1 VRLTRFAPAQL
12 RVCAAAATTA
22 LLAFSALTGCSKGD
36 GAVTELT
43 FWGMG
48 REGEVVGELIA
59 AWDAERPDVTV
70 KVQQIPWSA
79 AHEKLL
85 TAHVGRATPDLA
97 QLGNTWVPEFAALRA
112 LAPLDDRVAASTVVA
127 RRDHFPGIW
136 DTNVIDGA
144 LYGVPWYV
152 DTRVIFYRSD
162 LLKAAGYDTMPRTWS
177 GWRGALEAVTKQGG
191 EGHYGV
197 LLPLNEWTQ
206 PVILGLQAG
215 SPLLGDLETRGA
227 FAEPAFAGAFDFYLG
242 LYRDGLAPPV
252 ANNEVANLY
261 QEFAR
266 GTFAMY
272 ISGPWNLGEFRR
284 RLPAEL
290 QDAWATAPLPGPD
303 VLPDGST
310 ATGQPG
316 LSLAG
321 GASLVVFA
329 GSKHQDRAWELIEY
343 LLAPAQQ
350 RKFFELT
357 GDLPAHR
364 AVWADPR
371 LSGDE
376 RTRAFATQLERV
388 VPTPK
393 IPEWEQIA
401 NRVWVAAEQ
410 AIRGS
415 HTPAQ
420 ALEALDADVDRML
433 VKRRWLKE
441 KGQLTGAVGATSGG
455 AGVASGPAPAGGGAR
470 VVAWPVMVDLSTV
483 LTPPTRA
490 HGPNGVDQ
498 IVDKSTFSPP
508 THHTLSLPTRNTL
521 SPPTRNTPS
530 PPTHHSPTPAPTA
543 GAHP

>member
-1 VRLTRFAPAQL
+1 MLPAL
-12 RVCAAAATTA
+12 PAMVA
-22 LLAFSALTGCSKGD
+22 LLVGCAPGGGGQKD
-36 GAVTELT
+36 VAELT

-59 AWDAERPDVTV
+59 AWDAQRPDVTV

-97 QLGNTWVPEFAALRA
+97 QLGNTWVPEFSALRA
-112 LAPLDDRVAASTVVA
+112 LAPLDGRVAASTVVA
-127 RRDHFPGIW
+127 RADHFPGIW

-152 DTRVIFYRSD
+152 DTRVIFDRRD
-162 LLKAAGYDTMPRTWS
+162 LLAAAGYDTMPATWS
-177 GWRGALEAVTKQGG
+177 QWRGALAAVAKQGG
-191 EGHYGV
+191 PGHYGI

-215 SPLLGDLETRGA
+215 SPLLGEHDTRAA
-227 FAEPAFAGAFDFYLG
+227 FGEPAFARAFDYYLG

-252 ANNEVANLY
+252 SNNEVANLY

-284 RLPAEL
+284 RLPPEL
-290 QDAWATAPLPGPD
+290 QDQWATAPLPT
-303 VLPDGST
+303 PDGE
-310 ATGQPG
+310 AAPG

-329 GSKHQDRAWELIEY
+329 GSKHPQQAWELVEY
-343 LLAPAQQ
+343 LSAPAQQ
-350 RKFFELT
+350 RRFFELT
-357 GDLPAHR
+357 GNLPAHR
-364 AVWADPR
+364 EVWSDSAFT
-371 LSGDE
+371 GDA
-376 RTRAFATQLERV
+376 RTLAFKRQLERV
-388 VPTPK
+388 TATPK

-415 HTPAQ
+415 ETPAG
-420 ALEALDADVDRML
+420 ALELLDTDVDRML
-433 VKRRWLKE
+433 AKRRWLLE
-441 KGQLTGAVGATSGG
+441 KGQLPGALSRSRAGSSLVAGESGEIVALATSLA
-455 AGVASGPAPAGGGAR
+455 AGNSGFGPICRGQSVAEATNSGNSNVNTRPAPLDNAPAAGTGGSQ
-470 VVAWPVMVDLSTV
+470 P
-483 LTPPTRA
+483 
-490 HGPNGVDQ
+490 
-498 IVDKSTFSPP
+498 
-508 THHTLSLPTRNTL
+508 
-521 SPPTRNTPS
+521 
-530 PPTHHSPTPAPTA
+530 
-543 GAHP
+543 

>member
-1 VRLTRFAPAQL
+1 MRRPEEIPDRARIRAAIALAPAQV
-12 RVCAAAATTA
+12 RRARAA
-22 LLAFSALTGCSKGD
+22 LLAVAAIVLSGCGGGAGD
-36 GAVTELT
+36 RVTELT

-59 AWDAERPDVTV
+59 VWDAQRPDVSV

-112 LAPLDDRVAASTVVA
+112 LAPLDARVAASRAV
-127 RRDHFPGIW
+127 RREDHFPGIW

-162 LLKAAGYDTMPRTWS
+162 LLAQAGYDSMPATWTP
-177 GWRGALEAVTKQGG
+177 WRASLAAIARQGG
-191 EGHYGV
+191 SGKYGI

-215 SPLLGDLETRGA
+215 STLLGEQETRGA
-227 FAEPAFAGAFDFYLG
+227 FAQPDFARSFDFYLG

-272 ISGPWNLGEFRR
+272 VSGPWNLGEFRR

-290 QDAWATAPLPGPD
+290 QDKWATAPLPGPD
-303 VLPDGST
+303 DGS
-310 ATGQPG
+310 PG
-316 LSLAG
+316 VSLAG

-329 GSKHQDRAWELIEY
+329 GSRHPDAAWELVEY
-343 LLAPAQQ
+343 LSAPAQQ
-350 RKFFELT
+350 RRFFELT
-357 GDLPAHR
+357 GNLPAHR
-364 AVWADPR
+364 AVWAD
-371 LSGDE
+371 SAFAGDA

-388 VPTPK
+388 VATPK

-410 AIRGS
+410 AVRGS
-415 HTPAQ
+415 HTPAA
-420 ALEALDADVDRML
+420 ALAALDRDVDRML
-433 VKRRWLKE
+433 VKRRWLKS
-441 KGQLTGAVGATSGG
+441 KGQL
-455 AGVASGPAPAGGGAR
+455 
-470 VVAWPVMVDLSTV
+470 
-483 LTPPTRA
+483 
-490 HGPNGVDQ
+490 
-498 IVDKSTFSPP
+498 
-508 THHTLSLPTRNTL
+508 
-521 SPPTRNTPS
+521 
-530 PPTHHSPTPAPTA
+530 
-543 GAHP
+543 

>member
-1 VRLTRFAPAQL
+1 MAGHGAGDTVRVAPAQVVAL
-12 RVCAAAATTA
+12 AA
-22 LLAFSALTGCSKGD
+22 LLALAGCHRGNGD
-36 GAVTELT
+36 VTELT

-59 AWDAERPDVTV
+59 AWDAARPDVRV
-70 KVQQIPWSA
+70 NVQQIPWSA

-97 QLGNTWVPEFAALRA
+97 QLGNTWVPEFAALAA
-112 LAPLDDRVAASTVVA
+112 LAPLDAHVAASTVVHKG
-127 RRDHFPGIW
+127 DHFPGIW
-136 DTNVIDGA
+136 DTNVIDGT

-152 DTRVIFYRSD
+152 DTRVIFYRRD
-162 LLKAAGYDTMPRTWS
+162 LLAAAGYDTMPTTWTS
-177 GWRGALEAVTKQGG
+177 WRGALAAITAQGG
-191 EGHYGV
+191 KGHYGI

-215 SPLLGDLETRGA
+215 SSLLGDDDTRAA
-227 FAEPAFAGAFDFYLG
+227 FAEPAFAGAFDYYLG

-252 ANNEVANLY
+252 SNNEVANLY

-272 ISGPWNLGEFRR
+272 ISGPWNLGEFAR

-303 VLPDGST
+303 NG
-310 ATGQPG
+310 APG
-316 LSLAG
+316 VSLAG

-329 GSKHQDRAWELIEY
+329 GSRHQDRAWELVEY
-343 LLAPAQQ
+343 LSAPEQQ
-350 RKFFELT
+350 RRFFELT

-364 AVWADPR
+364 AVWDDPR
-371 LSGDE
+371 LSGDA
-376 RTRAFATQLERV
+376 RTHAFAEQLERV
-388 VPTPK
+388 VATPK

-420 ALEALDADVDRML
+420 ALAALDKDVDRML
-433 VKRRWLKE
+433 AKRRWLRE
-441 KGQLTGAVGATSGG
+441 RGQLPGAN
-455 AGVASGPAPAGGGAR
+455 P
-470 VVAWPVMVDLSTV
+470 
-483 LTPPTRA
+483 
-490 HGPNGVDQ
+490 
-498 IVDKSTFSPP
+498 
-508 THHTLSLPTRNTL
+508 
-521 SPPTRNTPS
+521 
-530 PPTHHSPTPAPTA
+530 
-543 GAHP
+543 

>member
-1 VRLTRFAPAQL
+1 MRVAPAQVVAL
-12 RVCAAAATTA
+12 AA
-22 LLAFSALTGCSKGD
+22 LLALAGCHRGNGD
-36 GAVTELT
+36 VTELT

-59 AWDAERPDVTV
+59 AWDAARPDVRV
-70 KVQQIPWSA
+70 NVQQIPWSA

-97 QLGNTWVPEFAALRA
+97 QLGNTWVPEFAALAA
-112 LAPLDDRVAASTVVA
+112 LAPLDAHVAASTVVHKG
-127 RRDHFPGIW
+127 DHFPGIW
-136 DTNVIDGA
+136 DTNVIDGT

-152 DTRVIFYRSD
+152 DTRVIFYRRD
-162 LLKAAGYDTMPRTWS
+162 LLAAAGYDTMPTTWTS
-177 GWRGALEAVTKQGG
+177 WRGALAAITAQGG
-191 EGHYGV
+191 KGHYGI

-215 SPLLGDLETRGA
+215 SSLLGDDDTRAA
-227 FAEPAFAGAFDFYLG
+227 FAEPEFAGAFDYYLG

-252 ANNEVANLY
+252 SNNEVANLY

-272 ISGPWNLGEFRR
+272 ISGPWNLGEFAR

-303 VLPDGST
+303 NG
-310 ATGQPG
+310 APG
-316 LSLAG
+316 VSLAG

-329 GSKHQDRAWELIEY
+329 GSRHQDRAWELVEY
-343 LLAPAQQ
+343 LSAPEQQ
-350 RKFFELT
+350 RRFFELT

-364 AVWADPR
+364 AVWDDPR
-371 LSGDE
+371 LSGDA
-376 RTRAFATQLERV
+376 RTHAFAEQLERV
-388 VPTPK
+388 VATPK

-420 ALEALDADVDRML
+420 ALAALDKDVDRML
-433 VKRRWLKE
+433 AKRRWLRE
-441 KGQLTGAVGATSGG
+441 RGQLPGAN
-455 AGVASGPAPAGGGAR
+455 P
-470 VVAWPVMVDLSTV
+470 
-483 LTPPTRA
+483 
-490 HGPNGVDQ
+490 
-498 IVDKSTFSPP
+498 
-508 THHTLSLPTRNTL
+508 
-521 SPPTRNTPS
+521 
-530 PPTHHSPTPAPTA
+530 
-543 GAHP
+543 

>member
-1 VRLTRFAPAQL
+1 MRLLPAAAVRPWHRAPALAPAQVRRAGL
-12 RVCAAAATTA
+12 ATLAAAAVA
-22 LLAFSALTGCSKGD
+22 LAGCGGGGGGHGD
-36 GAVTELT
+36 AIELT

-59 AWDAERPDVTV
+59 AWDAGRPDVTV

-112 LAPLDDRVAASTVVA
+112 LAPLDGRVAASGVIA
-127 RRDHFPGIW
+127 RDDHFPGIW
-136 DTNVIDGA
+136 DTNIIGGA

-152 DTRVIFYRSD
+152 DTRVIFYRRD
-162 LLKAAGYDTMPRTWS
+162 LLRAAGHDSMPTTWS
-177 GWRGALEAVTKQGG
+177 AWREALASIARQGG
-191 EGHYGV
+191 PGKYGI

-215 SPLLGDLETRGA
+215 SPLLGDHETRGA
-227 FAEPAFAGAFDFYLG
+227 FAQPDFARAFDFYLG

-252 ANNEVANLY
+252 SNNEVANLY

-290 QDAWATAPLPGPD
+290 QDAWATAPLPAPD
-303 VLPDGST
+303 AGAPG
-310 ATGQPG
+310 GPG

-329 GSKHQDRAWELIEY
+329 GSRHPDAAWELVEY
-343 LLAPAQQ
+343 LSAPAQQ
-350 RKFFELT
+350 RRFFELT
-357 GDLPAHR
+357 GNLPAHR
-364 AVWADPR
+364 AVWADS
-371 LSGDE
+371 LFAGDA
-376 RTRAFATQLERV
+376 RTLAFAQQLERV
-388 VPTPK
+388 VATPK

-410 AIRGS
+410 AVRGS
-415 HTPAQ
+415 HTPAA
-420 ALEALDADVDRML
+420 ALEALDRDVDRML
-433 VKRRWLKE
+433 AKRRWLRE
-441 KGQLTGAVGATSGG
+441 KGL
-455 AGVASGPAPAGGGAR
+455 
-470 VVAWPVMVDLSTV
+470 
-483 LTPPTRA
+483 
-490 HGPNGVDQ
+490 
-498 IVDKSTFSPP
+498 
-508 THHTLSLPTRNTL
+508 LP
-521 SPPTRNTPS
+521 
-530 PPTHHSPTPAPTA
+530 
-543 GAHP
+543 

>member
-1 VRLTRFAPAQL
+1 MAGHGAGDTVRVAPAQVVAL
-12 RVCAAAATTA
+12 AA
-22 LLAFSALTGCSKGD
+22 LLALAGCHRGNGD
-36 GAVTELT
+36 VTELT

-59 AWDAERPDVTV
+59 AWDAARPDVRV
-70 KVQQIPWSA
+70 NVQQIPWSA

-97 QLGNTWVPEFAALRA
+97 QLGNTWVPEFAALAA
-112 LAPLDDRVAASTVVA
+112 LAPLDAHVAASTVVHKG
-127 RRDHFPGIW
+127 DHFPGIW
-136 DTNVIDGA
+136 DTNVIDGT

-152 DTRVIFYRSD
+152 DTRVIFYRRD
-162 LLKAAGYDTMPRTWS
+162 LLAAAGYETMPTTWTS
-177 GWRGALEAVTKQGG
+177 WRGALAAITAQGG
-191 EGHYGV
+191 KGHYGI

-215 SPLLGDLETRGA
+215 SSLLGDDDTRAA
-227 FAEPAFAGAFDFYLG
+227 FAEPAFAGAFDYYLG

-252 ANNEVANLY
+252 SNNEVANLY

-272 ISGPWNLGEFRR
+272 ISGPWNLGEFAR

-303 VLPDGST
+303 NG
-310 ATGQPG
+310 APG
-316 LSLAG
+316 VSLAG

-329 GSKHQDRAWELIEY
+329 GSRHQDRAWELVEY
-343 LLAPAQQ
+343 LSAPEQQ
-350 RKFFELT
+350 RRFFELT

-364 AVWADPR
+364 AVWDDPR
-371 LSGDE
+371 LSGDA
-376 RTRAFATQLERV
+376 RTHAFAEQLERV
-388 VPTPK
+388 VATPK

-420 ALEALDADVDRML
+420 ALAALDKDVDRML
-433 VKRRWLKE
+433 AKRRWLRE
-441 KGQLTGAVGATSGG
+441 RGQLPGAN
-455 AGVASGPAPAGGGAR
+455 P
-470 VVAWPVMVDLSTV
+470 
-483 LTPPTRA
+483 
-490 HGPNGVDQ
+490 
-498 IVDKSTFSPP
+498 
-508 THHTLSLPTRNTL
+508 
-521 SPPTRNTPS
+521 
-530 PPTHHSPTPAPTA
+530 
-543 GAHP
+543 

>member
-1 VRLTRFAPAQL
+1 MRVAPAQVVAL
-12 RVCAAAATTA
+12 AA
-22 LLAFSALTGCSKGD
+22 LLALAGCHRGNGD
-36 GAVTELT
+36 VTELT

-59 AWDAERPDVTV
+59 AWDAARPDVRV
-70 KVQQIPWSA
+70 NVQQIPWSA

-97 QLGNTWVPEFAALRA
+97 QLGNTWVPEFAALAA
-112 LAPLDDRVAASTVVA
+112 LAPLDAHVAASTVVHKG
-127 RRDHFPGIW
+127 DHFPGIW
-136 DTNVIDGA
+136 DTNVIDGT

-152 DTRVIFYRSD
+152 DTRVIFYRRD
-162 LLKAAGYDTMPRTWS
+162 LLAAAGYDTMPTTWTS
-177 GWRGALEAVTKQGG
+177 WRGALAAITAQGG
-191 EGHYGV
+191 KGHYGI

-215 SPLLGDLETRGA
+215 SSLLGDDDTRAA
-227 FAEPAFAGAFDFYLG
+227 FAEPAFAGAFDYYLG

-252 ANNEVANLY
+252 SNNEVANLY

-272 ISGPWNLGEFRR
+272 ISGPWNLGEFAR

-303 VLPDGST
+303 NG
-310 ATGQPG
+310 APG
-316 LSLAG
+316 VSLAG

-329 GSKHQDRAWELIEY
+329 GSRHQDRAWELVEY
-343 LLAPAQQ
+343 LSAPEQQ
-350 RKFFELT
+350 RRFFELT

-364 AVWADPR
+364 AVWDDPR
-371 LSGDE
+371 LSGDA
-376 RTRAFATQLERV
+376 RTHAFAEQLERV
-388 VPTPK
+388 VATPK

-420 ALEALDADVDRML
+420 ALAALDKDVDRML
-433 VKRRWLKE
+433 AKRRWLRE
-441 KGQLTGAVGATSGG
+441 RGQLPGAN
-455 AGVASGPAPAGGGAR
+455 P
-470 VVAWPVMVDLSTV
+470 
-483 LTPPTRA
+483 
-490 HGPNGVDQ
+490 
-498 IVDKSTFSPP
+498 
-508 THHTLSLPTRNTL
+508 
-521 SPPTRNTPS
+521 
-530 PPTHHSPTPAPTA
+530 
-543 GAHP
+543 

>member
-1 VRLTRFAPAQL
+1 LRLAPAQV
-12 RVCAAAATTA
+12 RTTA
-22 LLAFSALTGCSKGD
+22 ICTAALFALATLSGCARHD
-36 GAVTELT
+36 DITTLT

-59 AWDAERPDVTV
+59 AWDAERPDVQV
-70 KVQQIPWSA
+70 NVQQIPWSA

-112 LAPLDDRVAASTVVA
+112 LAPLDERVAASTVVA
-127 RRDHFPGIW
+127 RADHFPGIW
-136 DTNVIDGA
+136 DTNVIDGT

-152 DTRVIFYRSD
+152 DTRVLFYRRD
-162 LLKAAGYDTMPRTWS
+162 LLAAAGYDTMPATWS
-177 GWRGALEAVTKQGG
+177 GWRDALVAVTKQGG
-191 EGHYGV
+191 AGHYGI

-215 SPLLGDLETRGA
+215 SPLLGDHETRGD
-227 FAEPAFAGAFDFYLG
+227 FAAPAFAAAFDLYLG
-242 LYRDGLAPPV
+242 LFSDGLAPPV

-303 VLPDGST
+303 SAVV
-310 ATGQPG
+310 AGQPG
-316 LSLAG
+316 VSLAG

-329 GSKHQDRAWELIEY
+329 GSKHPDRAWELVEY
-343 LLAPAQQ
+343 LSAPEQQ
-350 RKFFELT
+350 RRFFELT

-364 AVWADPR
+364 AVWADSA

-376 RTRAFATQLERV
+376 RTRAFAVQLEHV

-433 VKRRWLKE
+433 VKRRWLLE
-441 KGQLTGAVGATSGG
+441 HGQLGTAAV
-455 AGVASGPAPAGGGAR
+455 AGEGGG
-470 VVAWPVMVDLSTV
+470 
-483 LTPPTRA
+483 
-490 HGPNGVDQ
+490 
-498 IVDKSTFSPP
+498 
-508 THHTLSLPTRNTL
+508 
-521 SPPTRNTPS
+521 
-530 PPTHHSPTPAPTA
+530 
-543 GAHP
+543 